1 MIRPIEW
8 SLYPRVHIPYL
19 KNGPIVGMYQ
29 INGGV
34 GNVKLIV
41 SAIIR
46 PDARLNIDVI
56 EAYSAAGKTW
66 FGWWLVEHYLPY
78 HVDCPNSCGLGEPAR
93 GRKDPPYFQM
103 SYGSLDNI
111 ADLVDPLVESPLPA

>member
-8 SLYPRVHIPYL
+8 SLYPWVHIPFL
-19 KNGPIVGMYQ
+19 KNGSIVGVYQ

-56 EAYSAAGKTW
+56 
-66 FGWWLVEHYLPY
+66 VEKPGFVGNPQLITEF
-78 HVDCPNSCGLGEPAR
+78 VIGVVV
-93 GRKDPPYFQM
+93 K
-103 SYGSLDNI
+103 I
-111 ADLVDPLVESPLPA
+111 

>member
-19 KNGPIVGMYQ
+19 KDGPIVGMYQ

-56 EAYSAAGKTW
+56 
-66 FGWWLVEHYLPY
+66 VEKPGFVGNPQLIAEFVIGVVVKILYRY
-78 HVDCPNSCGLGEPAR
+78 HSP
-93 GRKDPPYFQM
+93 
-103 SYGSLDNI
+103 NI
-111 ADLVDPLVESPLPA
+111 ATTQIAAS

>member
-1 MIRPIEW
+1 MRNHKKLTAGNPDFRGVGLIHAGIIRHKLYAMIRPIEW

-19 KNGPIVGMYQ
+19 KNGPIVGVYQ

-34 GNVKLIV
+34 GNLKLIV

-56 EAYSAAGKTW
+56 
-66 FGWWLVEHYLPY
+66 VEKPGFVGNPQLITEF
-78 HVDCPNSCGLGEPAR
+78 VIGVVV
-93 GRKDPPYFQM
+93 K
-103 SYGSLDNI
+103 I
-111 ADLVDPLVESPLPA
+111 